1 MDNNFNM
8 TFEESQDYIAK
19 RGFDIPWNDCDVFV
33 DEREINRTVG
43 NVLKWADKTMIDK
56 ACEWITEHIDIPY
69 EGEFIDDSPVAS
81 DYIEWC
87 EKRLEY
93 AKAIA
98 DAFKQA
104 MEE

>member
-1 MDNNFNM
+1 MSIIDKANK
-8 TFEESQDYIAK
+8 YIGHP
-19 RGFDIPWNDCDVFV
+19 REV
-33 DEREINRTVG
+33 DEGYEVSMRRDAYAQGYQDAIE
-43 NVLKWADKTMIDK
+43 K

>member
-1 MDNNFNM
+1 MKREIEKAAF
-8 TFEESQDYIAK
+8 DYINSDAVK
-19 RGFDIPWNDCDVFV
+19 AENMQLAFGDF
-33 DEREINRTVG
+33 ING
-43 NVLKWADKTMIDK
+43 AEWMQKKMIDK
-56 ACEWITEHIDIPY
+56 ACQWITEHIDIPY

-93 AKAIA
+93 AKAVA

>member
-1 MDNNFNM
+1 MK
-8 TFEESQDYIAK
+8 EEIKAK
-19 RGFDIPWNDCDVFV
+19 
-33 DEREINRTVG
+33 
-43 NVLKWADKTMIDK
+43 ADKLGQVYFPDECNVWARENIEAQFVSSACIEMAEWMQRKMIEK
-56 ACEWITEHIDIPY
+56 AVEWITEHIDIPY

>member
-1 MDNNFNM
+1 MSIIDKANK
-8 TFEESQDYIAK
+8 YIGHP
-19 RGFDIPWNDCDVFV
+19 REV
-33 DEREINRTVG
+33 DEGYEVSMRRDAYAQG
-43 NVLKWADKTMIDK
+43 YQDAIDK

-98 DAFKQA
+98 DAFKQT

>member
-1 MDNNFNM
+1 MSIIDKANK
-8 TFEESQDYIAK
+8 YIGHP
-19 RGFDIPWNDCDVFV
+19 REV
-33 DEREINRTVG
+33 DEGYEVSMRRDAYAQG
-43 NVLKWADKTMIDK
+43 YQDAIDK

-98 DAFKQA
+98 DAFKNA
-104 MEE
+104 MEEQYEDVDSKR

>member
-1 MDNNFNM
+1 MGTAD
-8 TFEESQDYIAK
+8 QVVKIH
-19 RGFDIPWNDCDVFV
+19 
-33 DEREINRTVG
+33 REAMKNQKKA
-43 NVLKWADKTMIDK
+43 LIDK
-56 ACEWITEHIDIPY
+56 ACKWIIEHIDIPY

-93 AKAIA
+93 AKAVA

>member
-1 MDNNFNM
+1 MSIIDKANK
-8 TFEESQDYIAK
+8 YIGHP
-19 RGFDIPWNDCDVFV
+19 REV
-33 DEREINRTVG
+33 DEGYEVSMRRDAYAQGYQDAIE
-43 NVLKWADKTMIDK
+43 K

-69 EGEFIDDSPVAS
+69 EGEFIDGSPVAS

-87 EKRLEY
+87 KKRLEC

>member
-1 MDNNFNM
+1 M
-8 TFEESQDYIAK
+8 TQ
-19 RGFDIPWNDCDVFV
+19 R
-33 DEREINRTVG
+33 EREILIASVSWTDKTLTVKEEKAFQTG
-43 NVLKWADKTMIDK
+43 ARWADKTIIEK
-56 ACEWITEHIDIPY
+56 AVEWITEHIDIPY

-81 DYIEWC
+81 NYVEYLSN
-87 EKRLEY
+87 RLEY